1 MSYKL
6 AIFDLDGTIL
16 DTLDDLAD
24 SANFALSA
32 HNFKTRTKEEI
43 RRFIGNG
50 VRKLIERA
58 LPTDMSEAKTDEVLA
73 TFLAHYKT
81 NCNNKTKPYDGIL
94 TMLRT
99 VREQGCKTAILSNKA
114 DAPVQTL
121 TKLYFDGLI
130 DYAAGEKEGIPRK
143 PAPDG
148 VQAILEHFGVAA
160 SDCAYIGDSDVDVDT
175 AKNSDMDYIG
185 VDWGF
190 RDREELIARGGKV
203 IAHTVSELTE
213 FIIK

>member
-24 SANFALSA
+24 STNFALAA
-32 HNFKTRTKEEI
+32 HNFPTRTKEEI
-43 RRFIGNG
+43 RRFVGNG

-58 LPTDMSEAKTDEVLA
+58 LPQDMAKEHTDAVLA

-94 TMLRT
+94 DMLRT
-99 VREQGCKTAILSNKA
+99 VREHGCKTAVLSNKA

-121 TKLYFDGLI
+121 IKLYFGDLI

-143 PAPDG
+143 PAPEG
-148 VQAILEHFGVAA
+148 VHAILEHFGVT
-160 SDCAYIGDSDVDVDT
+160 SKDCAYIGDSDVDVDT
-175 AKNSDMDYIG
+175 AKNAGMDYIG

-190 RDREELIARGGKV
+190 RDRDELIARGGKT
-203 IAHTVSELTE
+203 IAHTVCELTE
-213 FIIK
+213 YICK

>member
-16 DTLDDLAD
+16 STLDDLAD
-24 SANFALSA
+24 STNFALAS
-32 HNFKTRTKEEI
+32 HNFPTRTKEEV
-43 RRFIGNG
+43 RRFIGSG

-58 LPTDMSEAKTDEVLA
+58 LPEDMVEKHTDAVLA
-73 TFLAHYKT
+73 TFLDHYKT

-99 VREQGCKTAILSNKA
+99 VRERGCKTAVLSNKA

-121 TKLYFDGLI
+121 VKLYFDGLI
-130 DYAAGEKEGIPRK
+130 DYAAGEKEGIPKK
-143 PAPDG
+143 PAPDA
-148 VQAILEHFGVAA
+148 VFAIMEHFGVE
-160 SDCAYIGDSDVDVDT
+160 SKNCVYIGDSDVDVDT
-175 AKNSDMDYIG
+175 AKNADIDYIG

-190 RDREELIARGGKV
+190 RDRELLIARGAKI
-203 IAHTVSELTE
+203 IAHTACELTE
-213 FIIK
+213 LIFK

>member
-24 SANFALSA
+24 STNFALAA
-32 HNFKTRTKEEI
+32 HNFPVRTREEV
-43 RRFIGNG
+43 RRFVGNG

-58 LPTDMSEAKTDEVLA
+58 LPTDMAKKHTDEVLA
-73 TFLAHYKT
+73 TFLTHYKT

-94 TMLRT
+94 DMLRT
-99 VREQGCKTAILSNKA
+99 VRERGCKTAILSNKA

-121 TKLYFDGLI
+121 AKLYFDGLI

-148 VQAILEHFGVAA
+148 VYAIIEHFGTAA
-160 SDCAYIGDSDVDVDT
+160 KDCAYIGDSDVDVDT
-175 AKNSDMDYIG
+175 AKNSGMDYIG

-190 RDREELIARGGKV
+190 RDREELIARGGKM
-203 IAHTVSELTE
+203 IAHTVTELTG
-213 FIIK
+213 FILK

>member
-16 DTLDDLAD
+16 DTLDDLSD
-24 SANFALSA
+24 SANFALAA
-32 HNFKTRTKEEI
+32 HNFPIRTREEI
-43 RRFIGNG
+43 RRFVGNG

-58 LPTDMSEAKTDEVLA
+58 LPADMAETRTDEVLA

-94 TMLRT
+94 TMLRRL
-99 VREQGCKTAILSNKA
+99 RERGCKTAVLSNKA

-121 TKLYFDGLI
+121 IKLYFDGLI

-148 VQAILEHFGVAA
+148 VYAILEHFDVEAG
-160 SDCAYIGDSDVDVDT
+160 DCAYIGDSDVDVDT
-175 AKNSDMDYIG
+175 AKNSGMDYIG

-190 RDREELIARGGKV
+190 RDREELMARGGNV
-203 IAHTVSELTE
+203 IARTVDALTS
-213 FIIK
+213 FICK